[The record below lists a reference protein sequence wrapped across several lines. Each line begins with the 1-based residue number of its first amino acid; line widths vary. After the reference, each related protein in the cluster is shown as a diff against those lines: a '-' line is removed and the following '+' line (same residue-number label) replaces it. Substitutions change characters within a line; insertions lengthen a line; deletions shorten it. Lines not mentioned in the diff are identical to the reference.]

1 MIYFEVYLHLNKLT
15 MIAILKAWIFL
26 MILLQNHY
34 FIKYIDATIQNEK
47 SSTNAKLFMTIASI
61 TLLYLAA
68 TAETT
73 YQTIIRFGVSL
84 LISPIIIFLNLWDYD

>member
-1 MIYFEVYLHLNKLT
+1 

-26 MILLQNHY
+26 MIISQNYY
-34 FIKYIDATIQNEK
+34 FIKYIDSTIQNEE
-47 SSTNAKLFMTIASI
+47 SSTNAKLFMTITSI

-73 YQTIIRFGVSL
+73 YQTIIRFGVL
-84 LISPIIIFLNLWDYD
+84 LFISPLIIFLNL

>member
-1 MIYFEVYLHLNKLT
+1 

-26 MILLQNHY
+26 MIISQNYY
-34 FIKYIDATIQNEK
+34 FIKYIDSTIQNEE
-47 SSTNAKLFMTIASI
+47 SSTNAKLFMTITSI

-73 YQTIIRFGVSL
+73 YQTIIRFGVL
-84 LISPIIIFLNLWDYD
+84 LFISPLIIFLNLWDRD

>member
-1 MIYFEVYLHLNKLT
+1 

>member
-1 MIYFEVYLHLNKLT
+1 

-26 MILLQNHY
+26 MIVFQNHY
-34 FIKYIDATIQNEK
+34 FIKYIDSTIQNEK
-47 SSTNAKLFMTIASI
+47 SSTNAKIFMTITSI

-73 YQTIIRFGVSL
+73 YQTIIRFGVL
-84 LISPIIIFLNLWDYD
+84 LFISPLIIFLNLLKFY